1 MIRYR
6 RGEKMKQ
13 IELVV
18 EGMHCQSCQHLIEEA
33 LKEQNGVR
41 VARVNVE
48 KKLLKLKYDEKV
60 VTLEALKRVVE
71 KKGYQLWTKDEQKH
85 HQIQVIW
92 AIGLALISYVL
103 LERALP
109 DLSGVLATGE
119 SVSFVLLWVVGVTTS
134 FHCVSM
140 CGGMALSQLVHQG
153 NNVKRSVLYNLGRV
167 ISYTLLGGIIGALG
181 SFITAD
187 LAVFKVLPVGLGIA
201 MVFMGLGKIGIIKL
215 KPTIMGKS
223 VNRTLGHVKRKA
235 GSNHGPFF
243 VGLLNGFMPCG
254 PLQLMQ
260 LYALGTGSFTQGA
273 LSMFFFSLG
282 TVPLMLGLGVFL
294 TRMSIYARTLVF
306 KIGGALIIVLGLN
319 MTMSGLATL
328 GIGADF
334 SFGSSSRIE
343 AQMDGDIQVVSLN
356 LESRNYGDI
365 VVKKGIPVKLQ
376 IEATP
381 RMLNGCNRSLKIPEF
396 NIQMNL
402 DYGNNEVTFTPTK
415 TGTFTY
421 SCWMGMIRNTIKVIE

>member
-1 MIRYR
+1 
-6 RGEKMKQ
+6 MKQ

-18 EGMHCQSCQHLIEEA
+18 EGMHCQSCQHLIEE
-33 LKEQNGVR
+33 LLNEQTGVK
-41 VARVNVE
+41 VARVNIE

-60 VTLEALKRVVE
+60 VTLEELKRVVE
-71 KKGYQLWTKDEQKH
+71 KEGYQLWTKDERSH

-92 AIGLALISYVL
+92 AIGLVLISYVL
-103 LERALP
+103 LERVLP
-109 DLSGVLATGE
+109 DLSGVLTKGE
-119 SVSFVLLWVVGVTTS
+119 SVSYVLLTVVGVTTS

-140 CGGMALSQLVHQG
+140 CGGMALSQLVHRG
-153 NNVKRSVLYNLGRV
+153 NNMKRSVLYNLGRV
-167 ISYTLLGGIIGALG
+167 TSYTLLGGIIGALG
-181 SFITAD
+181 SFMTTD
-187 LAVFKVLPVGLGIA
+187 LAIFKVLPVGLGIV
-201 MVFMGLGKIGIIKL
+201 MVFMGLGKVGIIQL
-215 KPTIMGKS
+215 KPTGVGKS
-223 VNRTLGHVKRKA
+223 VNRTLGNVKRKA

-243 VGLLNGFMPCG
+243 IGLLNGLMPCG

-282 TVPLMLGLGVFL
+282 TVPLMLGLGIFL
-294 TRMSIYARTLVF
+294 TRLSSYAKTLVF
-306 KIGGALIIVLGLN
+306 KMGGAFIVVLGLN

-334 SFGSSSRIE
+334 SFESSSGIE
-343 AQMDGDIQVVSLN
+343 AQMEGDTQVVSLN
-356 LESRNYGDI
+356 LSSRDYGDI
-365 VVKKGIPVKLQ
+365 IVKKGIPVKLQ

-381 RMLNGCNRSLKIPEF
+381 GTLNGCNRSLIIPEF
-396 NIQMNL
+396 NIQLDL
-402 DYGNNEVTFTPTK
+402 DYGNNEVIFTPTK